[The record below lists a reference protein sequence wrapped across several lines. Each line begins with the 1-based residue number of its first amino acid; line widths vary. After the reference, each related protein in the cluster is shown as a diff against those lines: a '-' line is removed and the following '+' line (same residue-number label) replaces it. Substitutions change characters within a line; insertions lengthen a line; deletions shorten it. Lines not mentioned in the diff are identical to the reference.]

1 MIEGSARHYIQEHER
16 GLSVGTFLDQ
26 ISLFSQL

>member
-1 MIEGSARHYIQEHER
+1 MIEGLAHHYIQEHER